1 VVGNISVE
9 SGGMPNRVQGAG
21 TKTSNNPADA
31 GDLGWGLIQWT
42 PGKRVIGYAE
52 KAGVSSSPIYAMDT
66 QLQILLWHMK
76 NDSPTGAKNMLEGF
90 TQSSIIDAVYY
101 YERKVEGAGKPA
113 YSVRTARATIALEK
127 YEPKINSAYSGTDS
141 TSSDTSTLAAL
152 SLSSN
157 GCAPTSDTSGGFAA
171 TVEKYVWPYE
181 WRSGKGLGA
190 VTLPGTTSAQLPTTA
205 KSLTAAYGAAI
216 AKANHTYFDKKGAK
230 SSTKTGDY
238 KHKLYTGYADSG
250 VDCGGFVT
258 RLVQD
263 SGLDPYYNMV
273 DAEGTVYNGYTKIQE
288 GYLLHSKR
296 WQAIESGQPSS
307 YYKPGDVAMQDSHT
321 LIFVGEI
328 STFWPVKG
336 GTPVDPSS
344 KAAKSGTRKVLLASA
359 SLNKRAPMADKDE
372 KVGSSAYTWYRYVG
386 SSSEKAY

>member
-1 VVGNISVE
+1 
-9 SGGMPNRVQGAG
+9 
-21 TKTSNNPADA
+21 
-31 GDLGWGLIQWT
+31 
-42 PGKRVIGYAE
+42 
-52 KAGVSSSPIYAMDT
+52 MDT

-76 NDSPTGAKNMLEGF
+76 NDSPTGANNMLAGF
-90 TQSSIIDAVYY
+90 TQYSIVDAVYY
-101 YERKVEGAGKPA
+101 YERKIEGAGKPA

-127 YEPKINSAYSGTDS
+127 YEPLINSAYSGTATDS
-141 TSSDTSTLAAL
+141 SSNVSTLAA
-152 SLSSN
+152 SSVSSS
-157 GCAPTSDTSGGFAA
+157 GCAPTATTSGGFTA

-190 VTLPGTTSAQLPTTA
+190 VTLPGTATAQLPMSQ
-205 KSLTAAYGAAI
+205 KSLTVAYKTAI
-216 AKANHTYFDKKGAK
+216 ENANNTYFDKKGAK
-230 SSTKTGDY
+230 SSSKSGDY
-238 KHKLYTGYADSG
+238 KYKLYTGYADSG

-273 DAEGTVYNGYTKIQE
+273 DAQGTVYNGYTKVQE

-296 WQAIESGQPSS
+296 WQIIESGQPSS
-307 YYKPGDVAMQDSHT
+307 YYKPGDVAMQDGHT

-336 GTPVDPSS
+336 GKPVEPSS
-344 KAAKSGTRKVLLASA
+344 KAAQSGTRKVLLASA

-372 KVGSSAYTWYRYVG
+372 KVGSTAYTWYRYVG
-386 SSSEKAY
+386 GSSEKVY